1 MTQEIDMKRF
11 EHRILKLTLAG
22 ALAAF
27 STTSVLAE
35 PVMPELKVIDL
46 NGDDLVSLEE
56 FVAKGGQE
64 LAFRKSDANRDNQL
78 SGDEYTRARA
88 HIDRVSGF
96 KYLDGAW
103 GTAKAGARSP
113 AEERMKEL
121 GASLETQKGSV
132 QPSGLVSDTARI
144 ANNEKIAPGI
154 EDVKGV
160 HPDPR
165 IGR

>member
-1 MTQEIDMKRF
+1 MERF

-46 NGDDLVSLEE
+46 NGDQLVSLEE

-64 LAFRKSDANRDNQL
+64 QVFRKSDANRDSQL
-78 SGDEYTRARA
+78 NGSEYAMART
-88 HIDRVSGF
+88 HFDRVNSSR
-96 KYLDGAW
+96 YLDGVRN
-103 GTAKAGARSP
+103 TAKAGALPP
-113 AEERMKEL
+113 AKERVAGL
-121 GASLETQKGSV
+121 GVSLETQKGSV
-132 QPSGLVSDTARI
+132 QPPGGVNDTAQMATSEQI
-144 ANNEKIAPGI
+144 VSGI
-154 EDVKGV
+154 EGV
-160 HPDPR
+160 GRIQSAPR

>member
-1 MTQEIDMKRF
+1 MERF

-46 NGDDLVSLEE
+46 NGDELVSLEE

-78 SGDEYTRARA
+78 GRDEYTRARA
-88 HIDRVSGF
+88 HIDRVNAS
-96 KYLDGAW
+96 KYPEGVW
-103 GTAKAGARSP
+103 STAKVGVRPP
-113 AEERMKEL
+113 AEKRMEGL
-121 GASLETQKGSV
+121 GVSLETQKGSV
-132 QPSGLVSDTARI
+132 QPSGLVNDTAQI
-144 ANNEKIAPGI
+144 AKNEKIAPGI
-154 EDVKGV
+154 EGEKGV

-165 IGR
+165 TGR

>member
-1 MTQEIDMKRF
+1 MERF
-11 EHRILKLTLAG
+11 EHRILKLTVAG

-27 STTSVLAE
+27 FTTSVLAE

-46 NGDDLVSLEE
+46 NGDGLVSLEE

-88 HIDRVSGF
+88 HIDRVSAS
-96 KYLDGAW
+96 KYLEGVW
-103 GTAKAGARSP
+103 NTPKVGARSP
-113 AEERMKEL
+113 AEERMKGL
-121 GASLETQKGSV
+121 GVSLETQKGSV
-132 QPSGLVSDTARI
+132 QPSGGVNDSAQMAKNEQIVS
-144 ANNEKIAPGI
+144 GI
-154 EDVKGV
+154 EGV
-160 HPDPR
+160 GRIQSAPR